1 MSGKTSQ
8 WSQLSTTVRNV
19 NIQRFH
25 LRSDLIGGGAHMGRR
40 TYIHFNPLEFLALS
54 LN

>member
-25 LRSDLIGGGAHMGRR
+25 LRSDLIGGGHTWEGEHI
-40 TYIHFNPLEFLALS
+40 YILILWNSWLFL
-54 LN
+54 